1 MGSQKNIFQSLESR
15 CSLTTSKNRYST
27 NSLFFYKNQICCNAL
42 MKARGYSRIK
52 YYFRCTWE
60 IWWLLIRLRRFPVL
74 FLIKF
79 TFKIEKLHTVIIA
92 TIIYQ
97 IFGISGQLGLAK
109 LSASELCLRIRYLV
123 SEKLLKPPL
132 DRGFFNLVLT
142 IISLKFL
149 WCLKAAFGELV
160 KTTTI
165 LSVRGNKWDFVF
177 FIFRFVFEKR

>member
-1 MGSQKNIFQSLESR
+1 M
-15 CSLTTSKNRYST
+15 
-27 NSLFFYKNQICCNAL
+27 
-42 MKARGYSRIK
+42 
-52 YYFRCTWE
+52 
-60 IWWLLIRLRRFPVL
+60 
-74 FLIKF
+74 
-79 TFKIEKLHTVIIA
+79 
-92 TIIYQ
+92 
-97 IFGISGQLGLAK
+97 SGQLGLEK
-109 LSASELCLRIRYLV
+109 LSASELRLRIRYLV